1 MELSLAIRKG
11 LFSALSGIISAPVFD
26 AYALPE
32 NTPYP
37 YVLLSS
43 QTSVQRLV
51 DTCRVYDATVLI
63 DIVTGSADPI
73 GRAQSE
79 MIASEIEAIVNPDNN
94 IDIYTEANG
103 YRISYTNREQDF
115 DSSARN
121 GGFYIFRKLLRYRFL
136 VQKL

>member
-11 LFSALSGIISAPVFD
+11 LFSALSGVISAPVFD

-43 QTSVQRLV
+43 QTSVQRYV
-51 DTCRVYDATVLI
+51 DGCKVYDATGLI
-63 DIVTGSADPI
+63 DIVTGSMDPI
-73 GRAQSE
+73 GRERSE
-79 MIASEIEAIVNPDNN
+79 LIAGEIEAIVNPDDGY
-94 IDIYTEANG
+94 DIYIEADG

-115 DSSARN
+115 DTTARN
-121 GGFYIFRKLLRYRFL
+121 GGFYIFRKLLRYRYL
-136 VQKL
+136 VHKI

>member
-1 MELSLAIRKG
+1 MELSLAIRT
-11 LFSALSGIISAPVFD
+11 ALYQSLDGIISAPVFD

-51 DTCRVYDATVLI
+51 DTCRVYDATALI
-63 DIVTGSADPI
+63 DIVTGSLDPI

-94 IDIYTEANG
+94 SDIYTEANG
-103 YRISYTNREQDF
+103 YQISYTNREQDF
-115 DSSARN
+115 DTSARN

>member
-1 MELSLAIRKG
+1 MELSLAIRT
-11 LFSALSGIISAPVFD
+11 ALYQSLDGIISAPVFD

-79 MIASEIEAIVNPDNN
+79 NIAGEVEAIVNPANN
-94 IDIYTEANG
+94 SDIYTEANG
-103 YRISYTNREQDF
+103 YQVSYTNREQDF
-115 DSSARN
+115 DTSARN

>member
-1 MELSLAIRKG
+1 MELSLAIRTS
-11 LFSALSGIISAPVFD
+11 LFQSLDGIISAPVFD

-51 DTCRVYDATVLI
+51 DTCRVYDATALI
-63 DIVTGSADPI
+63 DIVTGSLDPI

-79 MIASEIEAIVNPDNN
+79 MIASEVEAIVNPDNN
-94 IDIYTEANG
+94 SDIYTEANG
-103 YRISYTNREQDF
+103 YQVSYTNREQDF
-115 DSSARN
+115 DTSARN